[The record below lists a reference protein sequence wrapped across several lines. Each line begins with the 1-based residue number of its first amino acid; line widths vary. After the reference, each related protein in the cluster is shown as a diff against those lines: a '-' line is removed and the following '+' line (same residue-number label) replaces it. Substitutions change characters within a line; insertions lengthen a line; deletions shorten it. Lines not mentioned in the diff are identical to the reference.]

1 MVLTGNNSTTMSC
14 ISIDFHTEYSYVL
27 PKLLKVGPVL
37 ITILVRVYVAMMKR
51 LKKTDLKQLLKH
63 SRRKEVDC
71 ILIFAFTKRNTPQ
84 QQKHVSPSSNKRR
97 NSSVIYAKIF
107 NGQSSQRCDT
117 IRYDTVCS

>member
-1 MVLTGNNSTTMSC
+1 MVPSKYPLLLGISSWRFIAHSARSFIGNHGQTQKSLSMVLTGNNSTTMSC

-63 SRRKEVDC
+63 SR
-71 ILIFAFTKRNTPQ
+71 PGG
-84 QQKHVSPSSNKRR
+84 RR
-97 NSSVIYAKIF
+97 
-107 NGQSSQRCDT
+107 
-117 IRYDTVCS
+117 